1 MNSIYRIVWNA
12 AIGKWVVASEL
23 ATGRSKKG
31 TKGAA
36 RALAAL
42 GLLTLAVPLWAAEDN
57 GTTCVL
63 AQGQPGVLD
72 AQGRCVAPD
81 ADADAGAGVSPQAR
95 TIGVQA
101 AVDDQYVKVN
111 GSGAAATAAG
121 VGAIAIGNN
130 ARALADADGNA
141 DNAIAMGANASTQG
155 NNAVAIGMGASA
167 NSQNAQGAA
176 GSLAV
181 GANANAGG
189 WNSVAVGYNTNAS
202 GSGAVAVGRGARGS
216 ASEAVAMG
224 DNSSVSAEGGV
235 ALGGSSQVTAAGA
248 VAIGRASVANR
259 ANTVSVGSGTLRR
272 QVVNVAAGT
281 QANDAVIVQQL
292 RAGVQALGGG
302 ADVAANGSITAPSYV
317 LGHGGTHTT
326 VGSALEALDDGLT
339 TTTTTL
345 NQLSTSLDNGT
356 VGLVQQAA
364 PGAELTVGASTDG
377 AAVDFS
383 GTAGA
388 RRLRG
393 VADAASADEAV
404 TLAQLQ
410 ASSASVADALGGG
423 SVADAQ
429 GRIGAP
435 TYTVGGSNYGNV
447 GDALTALDGRV
458 GGTGQDLADLRDAL
472 DAGSRYFKADGSGV
486 ADEAAATGSGSIAAG
501 ASAAASAEHGVAIGW
516 GARASNGDG
525 AIALGANARATGE
538 NSVALGAEA
547 VADRDN
553 VVSVGWGMGGNGTRQ
568 VINVAN
574 GTDAADAV
582 NVQQLRPVIDGL
594 GGGAAH
600 NASTGTVTGPQ
611 YSVQGQTFDN
621 VGDALSSVDG
631 GLTVIDGRVTR
642 NEGDITQL
650 RQQLVE
656 LGNGEAG
663 LVQQA
668 AADAAVTIGAG
679 TGGTVV
685 DLRGTDGE
693 RQLKGVAAGTDA
705 NDAVN
710 LGQLASAVDD
720 LRATGNRYV
729 RVDGAGDGSDDAQ
742 ANGQGAMAVGA
753 SAQANGAGSVALG
766 QGAVAQAD
774 NSVALGAGAVADRA
788 NSVSVG
794 AAGAER
800 QITHVADGSEDT
812 DAVNLRQLK
821 AAGLVGDGG
830 QMLDAVTYDAGSQ
843 RAQVTFGGANGTVLS
858 NVADGRVGAGSREAV
873 NGGQL
878 AALRDQLQGRI
889 GELDGRVGALEAGDA
904 GGGSGGNPPY
914 YGANPQPGDQAG
926 DNPAQAVGQGSV
938 AAGAGAEARADN
950 SVALGAGSLAD
961 RDNSVSVGREGGV
974 RQITHVAA
982 GVQATDAVN
991 VGQLQQ
997 GVHDAK
1003 AYADERVQDAWS
1015 GMEQRLDQVNRQANR
1030 GIAAAAALAPMTP
1043 YLPGKT
1049 TINANL
1055 ANYRSETAMGVG
1067 VSRWSDNGRVNVNGG
1082 ASMARGDKPIFR
1094 MGVGVVLGD

>member
-31 TKGAA
+31 GKRTA
-36 RALAAL
+36 RGLAASS
-42 GLLTLAVPLWAAEDN
+42 LLMLALPLWAAEDS
-57 GTTCVL
+57 GTSCTL
-63 AQGQPGVLD
+63 AQGQLGVLD
-72 AQGRCVAPD
+72 ARGRCVE
-81 ADADAGAGVSPQAR
+81 ADADAGAEMAAQAR

-111 GSGAAATAAG
+111 GSGTAATAAG
-121 VGAIAIGNN
+121 MGAIAIGNN

-141 DNAIAMGANASTQG
+141 NNAIAMGANASTQG

-181 GANANAGG
+181 GANAKAGG
-189 WNSVAVGYNTNAS
+189 WNSVAVGYNSNAG
-202 GSGAVAVGRGARGS
+202 GSAAVAVGRGARGS

-224 DNSSVSAEGGV
+224 DNASVSANGGV
-235 ALGGSSQVTAAGA
+235 ALGGSSQVSAAGA
-248 VAIGRASVANR
+248 VAIGRTSVANR
-259 ANTVSVGSGTLRR
+259 ENTVSVGSGTLRR

-281 QANDAVIVQQL
+281 LANDAVIVQQL

-302 ADVAANGSITAPSYV
+302 ADVAANGSITAPRYV
-317 LGHGGTHTT
+317 LGHGGTHST

-339 TTTTTL
+339 STTTTL
-345 NQLSTSLDNGT
+345 NQLSTSLQNGS

-364 PGAELTVGASTDG
+364 PGADLTVGASTDG
-377 AAVDFS
+377 AAVNFG

-393 VADAASADEAV
+393 VADATAADEAV
-404 TLAQLQ
+404 TLGQLR
-410 ASSASVADALGGG
+410 ASAASVADALGGG

-435 TYTVGGSNYGNV
+435 TYTVDGSNYGNV

-458 GGTGQDLADLRDAL
+458 GSTGQDLADLRDAL

-501 ASAAASAEHGVAIGW
+501 ASAAASAAQGVAIGW
-516 GARASNGDG
+516 GARSSNGDG

-574 GTDAADAV
+574 GTQAADAV

-594 GGGAAH
+594 GGGAVH
-600 NASTGTVTGPQ
+600 DASTGTVTGPR

-663 LVQQA
+663 LVQQS

-705 NDAVN
+705 SDAVN
-710 LGQLASAVDD
+710 LGQLNSAVDD

-742 ANGQGAMAVGA
+742 ASGQGAMAVGA
-753 SAQANGAGSVALG
+753 SAKADGAGSVALG

-794 AAGAER
+794 TAGAER

-889 GELDGRVGALEAGDA
+889 GDLDGRVGALEAGDA
-904 GGGSGGNPPY
+904 GAGSGNPPY

-926 DNPAQAVGQGSV
+926 DSPAQAIGQGSV

-950 SVALGAGSLAD
+950 SVALGAGSVAD
-961 RDNSVSVGREGGV
+961 RENSVSVGREGGE
-974 RQITHVAA
+974 RQITNVAA
-982 GVQATDAVN
+982 GVQATDAAN

-1015 GMEQRLDQVNRQANR
+1015 GLEQRLDQVNRQANR

>member
-23 ATGRSKKG
+23 ATSRSRKDGKR
-31 TKGAA
+31 AA
-36 RALAAL
+36 RGMAAVGLLVLAMPLLAA
-42 GLLTLAVPLWAAEDN
+42 DDSS
-57 GTTCVL
+57 TTCVL
-63 AQGQPGVLD
+63 AHGQQGMLD
-72 AQGRCVAPD
+72 AQGVCVATD
-81 ADADAGAGVSPQAR
+81 ADGVGSEALQAR

-111 GSGAAATAAG
+111 GSGTAATAAG

-189 WNSVAVGYNTNAS
+189 WNSVAVGYNSNAG

-224 DNSSVSAEGGV
+224 DNASVSANGGV
-235 ALGGSSQVTAAGA
+235 ALGGSSQVSAAGA
-248 VAIGRASVANR
+248 VAIGRTSVANR
-259 ANTVSVGSGTLRR
+259 ENTVSVGSATLRR

-302 ADVAANGSITAPSYV
+302 ADVDANGSITAPSYV

-345 NQLSTSLDNGT
+345 NQLRTSLDNGT

-364 PGAELTVGASTDG
+364 PGADLTVGASTDG
-377 AAVDFS
+377 AAVDFK

-393 VADAASADEAV
+393 VADATAADEAV

-410 ASSASVADALGGG
+410 ASSTSVADALGGG

-435 TYTVGGSNYGNV
+435 TYTVAGSSYGNV

-458 GGTGQDLADLRDAL
+458 GNTGQDLADLRDAL

-486 ADEAAATGSGSIAAG
+486 ADEAAATGSGSVAAG
-501 ASAAASAEHGVAIGW
+501 ASSAASAAQGVAIGW
-516 GARASNGDG
+516 GARAGNGDG
-525 AIALGANARATGE
+525 AMALGANARATGE

-553 VVSVGWGMGGNGTRQ
+553 VVSVGWGMGGNGNRQ

-574 GTDAADAV
+574 GTAAADAV

-600 NASTGTVTGPQ
+600 NASTGTVTGPR
-611 YSVQGQTFDN
+611 YSVQGQTFN
-621 VGDALSSVDG
+621 TVGDALSAVDG

-642 NEGDITQL
+642 NEGDITRL

-663 LVQQA
+663 LVQQS

-705 NDAVN
+705 SDAVN
-710 LGQLASAVDD
+710 LGQLNSAVDD

-753 SAQANGAGSVALG
+753 SAKADGAGSVALG

-774 NSVALGAGAVADRA
+774 NSVALGGGAVADRA

-794 AAGAER
+794 TAGAER

-889 GELDGRVGALEAGDA
+889 GDLDGRVGALEAGDA
-904 GGGSGGNPPY
+904 GAGSGNPPY

-926 DNPAQAVGQGSV
+926 DNPAQAIGQGSV
-938 AAGAGAEARADN
+938 AAGAGAEARAYN
-950 SVALGAGSLAD
+950 SVALGAGSVAD
-961 RDNSVSVGREGGV
+961 RENSVSVGHEGGE
-974 RQITHVAA
+974 RQITNVAA

-1015 GMEQRLDQVNRQANR
+1015 GLEQRLDQVNRQANR

>member
-23 ATGRSKKG
+23 ATGRRKKG
-31 TKGAA
+31 GKIAA
-36 RALAAL
+36 RGLAAAS
-42 GLLTLAVPLWAAEDN
+42 LLMLALPSWAAEDN
-57 GTTCVL
+57 STTCAL
-63 AQGQPGVLD
+63 AQGQGGVID
-72 AQGRCVAPD
+72 VEGRCVATD
-81 ADADAGAGVSPQAR
+81 ADANADAAAQAR

-101 AVDDQYVKVN
+101 AVDDLYVKVN
-111 GSGAAATAAG
+111 GSGTAATAAG

-141 DNAIAMGANASTQG
+141 NNAIAMGANASSQG

-181 GANANAGG
+181 GANASAGG
-189 WNSVAVGYNTNAS
+189 WNSVAVGYNTNAG
-202 GSGAVAVGRGARGS
+202 GSAAVAVGRGARGS
-216 ASEAVAMG
+216 ATEAVAMG
-224 DNSSVSAEGGV
+224 DNASVSGSGGV

-259 ANTVSVGSGTLRR
+259 EDTVSVGSTTLRR

-281 QANDAVIVQQL
+281 QANDAAIVQQL

-302 ADVAANGSITAPSYV
+302 ADVAADGSITAPSYV

-345 NQLSTSLDNGT
+345 NQLSTSLQNGT

-364 PGAELTVGASTDG
+364 PGADLTVGASTDG
-377 AAVDFS
+377 AAVDFN

-393 VADAASADEAV
+393 VADATAADEAV
-404 TLAQLQ
+404 TLGQLQ
-410 ASSASVADALGGG
+410 ASSASVADAIGGG
-423 SVADAQ
+423 SAVDAQ

-458 GGTGQDLADLRDAL
+458 GSTGQDLVDLRDAL
-472 DAGSRYFKADGSGV
+472 NAGSRYFKADGSGV

-501 ASAAASAEHGVAIGW
+501 ASAAASAAQGVAIGW
-516 GARASNGDG
+516 GAHASNGDG

-574 GTDAADAV
+574 GTGAADAV
-582 NVQQLRPVIDGL
+582 NVQQLHPVIEGL

-600 NASTGTVTGPQ
+600 NASTGTVTGPR

-663 LVQQA
+663 LVQQS

-705 NDAVN
+705 GDAVN
-710 LGQLASAVDD
+710 LGQLNSAVDD

-889 GELDGRVGALEAGDA
+889 GDLDGRVGALEAGDA
-904 GGGSGGNPPY
+904 GGGGNPPY

-926 DNPAQAVGQGSV
+926 DNPAQAIGQGSV

-950 SVALGAGSLAD
+950 SVALGAGSVAD
-961 RDNSVSVGREGGV
+961 RENSVSIGREGGE
-974 RQITHVAA
+974 RQITNVAA

-1015 GMEQRLDQVNRQANR
+1015 GLEQRLDQVNRQANR

>member
-23 ATGRSKKG
+23 ATSRSRKDGKR
-31 TKGAA
+31 AA
-36 RALAAL
+36 RGMAAVGLLVLAMPLLAA
-42 GLLTLAVPLWAAEDN
+42 DDSS
-57 GTTCVL
+57 TTCVL
-63 AQGQPGVLD
+63 ARGQQGMLD
-72 AQGRCVAPD
+72 AQGVCVATD
-81 ADADAGAGVSPQAR
+81 ADGVGSEALQAR

-111 GSGAAATAAG
+111 GSGTAATAAG

-189 WNSVAVGYNTNAS
+189 WNSVAVGYNSNAG

-224 DNSSVSAEGGV
+224 DNASVSANGGV
-235 ALGGSSQVTAAGA
+235 ALGGSSQVSAAGA
-248 VAIGRASVANR
+248 VAIGRTSVANR
-259 ANTVSVGSGTLRR
+259 ENTVSVGSATLRR

-345 NQLSTSLDNGT
+345 NQLRTSLDNGT

-364 PGAELTVGASTDG
+364 PGADLTVGASTDG
-377 AAVDFS
+377 AAVDFK

-393 VADAASADEAV
+393 VADATAADEAV

-435 TYTVGGSNYGNV
+435 TYTVAGSSYGNV

-458 GGTGQDLADLRDAL
+458 GNTGQDLADLRDAL

-486 ADEAAATGSGSIAAG
+486 SDEAAATGSGSVAAG
-501 ASAAASAEHGVAIGW
+501 ASSAASAAQGVAIGW
-516 GARASNGDG
+516 GARAGNGDG
-525 AIALGANARATGE
+525 AMALGANARATGE

-553 VVSVGWGMGGNGTRQ
+553 VVSVGWGMGSNGTRQ

-574 GTDAADAV
+574 GTAAADAV

-600 NASTGTVTGPQ
+600 NASTGTVTGPR

-621 VGDALSSVDG
+621 VGDALSEVDG

-663 LVQQA
+663 LVQQS

-705 NDAVN
+705 SDAVN
-710 LGQLASAVDD
+710 LGQLNSAVDD

-753 SAQANGAGSVALG
+753 SARADGAGSVALG

-774 NSVALGAGAVADRA
+774 NSVALGGGAVADRA

-794 AAGAER
+794 TAGAER

-889 GELDGRVGALEAGDA
+889 GDLDGRVGALEAGDA
-904 GGGSGGNPPY
+904 GAGSGNPPY
-914 YGANPQPGDQAG
+914 YGANPQPGDQEG
-926 DNPAQAVGQGSV
+926 DNPAQAIGQGSV

-950 SVALGAGSLAD
+950 SVALGAGSVAD
-961 RDNSVSVGREGGV
+961 RENSVSVGREGGE
-974 RQITHVAA
+974 RQITNVAA

-991 VGQLQQ
+991 LGQMQQ

-1015 GMEQRLDQVNRQANR
+1015 GLEQRLDQVNRQANR

>member
-23 ATGRSKKG
+23 ATGRRKKG
-31 TKGAA
+31 GKIAA
-36 RALAAL
+36 RGLAAAS
-42 GLLTLAVPLWAAEDN
+42 LLMLALPSWAAEDN
-57 GTTCVL
+57 STTCAL
-63 AQGQPGVLD
+63 AQGQGGVID
-72 AQGRCVAPD
+72 VEGRCVATD
-81 ADADAGAGVSPQAR
+81 ADANADAAAQAR

-101 AVDDQYVKVN
+101 AVDDLYVKVN
-111 GSGAAATAAG
+111 GSGTAATAAG

-141 DNAIAMGANASTQG
+141 NNAIAMGANASTQG

-181 GANANAGG
+181 GANASAGG
-189 WNSVAVGYNTNAS
+189 WNSVAVGYNTNAG
-202 GSGAVAVGRGARGS
+202 GSAAVAVGRGARGS
-216 ASEAVAMG
+216 ATEAVAMG
-224 DNSSVSAEGGV
+224 DNASVSGSGGV

-259 ANTVSVGSGTLRR
+259 EDTVSVGSTTLRR

-281 QANDAVIVQQL
+281 QANDAAIVQQL

-302 ADVAANGSITAPSYV
+302 ADVAADGSITAPSYV

-345 NQLSTSLDNGT
+345 NQLSTSLQNGT

-364 PGAELTVGASTDG
+364 PGADLTVGASTDG
-377 AAVDFS
+377 AAVDFN

-388 RRLRG
+388 RRLSG
-393 VADAASADEAV
+393 VAAATAADEAV
-404 TLAQLQ
+404 TLGQLQ

-429 GRIGAP
+429 GRISAP
-435 TYTVGGSNYGNV
+435 SYAVDGNNYGNV

-458 GGTGQDLADLRDAL
+458 GSTGQDVADLRDAL
-472 DAGSRYFKADGSGV
+472 DEGSRYFKADGSGV

-501 ASAAASAEHGVAIGW
+501 ASAAASAAQGVAVGW
-516 GARASNGDG
+516 GAHASSGDG
-525 AIALGANARATGE
+525 AIALGANARASGE

-568 VINVAN
+568 IINVAN
-574 GTDAADAV
+574 GTEAADAV
-582 NVQQLRPVIDGL
+582 NVQQLLPVIEGL
-594 GGGAAH
+594 GGGATH
-600 NASTGTVTGPQ
+600 NALTGTVTGPQ

-663 LVQQA
+663 LVQQS

-685 DLRGTDGE
+685 DLRGTNGE
-693 RQLKGVAAGTDA
+693 RQLKGVAAGIDA
-705 NDAVN
+705 SDAVN
-710 LGQLASAVDD
+710 LGQLNSAVDD

-766 QGAVAQAD
+766 QGAVALAD

-794 AAGAER
+794 AAGSER

-889 GELDGRVGALEAGDA
+889 GDLDGRVGALEAGDA
-904 GGGSGGNPPY
+904 GGGGNPPY

-926 DNPAQAVGQGSV
+926 DNPAQAIGQGSV
-938 AAGAGAEARADN
+938 AAGAGAEAQADN
-950 SVALGAGSLAD
+950 SVALGAGSVAD
-961 RDNSVSVGREGGV
+961 RENSVSVGREGGE
-974 RQITHVAA
+974 RQITNVAA

-997 GVHDAK
+997 GVDDAK

-1015 GMEQRLDQVNRQANR
+1015 GLEQRLDQVNRQANR

-1043 YLPGKT
+1043 YLPGRT

>member
-31 TKGAA
+31 GKGAA
-36 RALAAL
+36 RGLAAVS
-42 GLLTLAVPLWAAEDN
+42 LLMLALPLWAAEDS

-63 AQGQPGVLD
+63 VHGQQGMLD
-72 AQGRCVAPD
+72 AQGVCVA
-81 ADADAGAGVSPQAR
+81 ADADGVGSEVPQAR

-111 GSGAAATAAG
+111 GSGTAATAAG

-235 ALGGSSQVTAAGA
+235 ALGGSSQVSAAGA
-248 VAIGRASVANR
+248 VAIGRTSVANR
-259 ANTVSVGSGTLRR
+259 ENTVSVGSATLRR

-302 ADVAANGSITAPSYV
+302 ADLAANGSITAPSYV

-364 PGAELTVGASTDG
+364 AGADLTVGASTDG
-377 AAVDFS
+377 AAVDFN

-393 VADAASADEAV
+393 VADATAADEAV

-410 ASSASVADALGGG
+410 ASSTSVADALGGG

-435 TYTVGGSNYGNV
+435 TYTVAGSSYGNV

-458 GGTGQDLADLRDAL
+458 GSTGQDLADLRDAL

-486 ADEAAATGSGSIAAG
+486 ADEAAATGSGSVAAG
-501 ASAAASAEHGVAIGW
+501 ASAAASAAQGVAIGW
-516 GARASNGDG
+516 GARAGNGDG
-525 AIALGANARATGE
+525 AMALGANARATGE

-574 GTDAADAV
+574 GTAAADAV

-600 NASTGTVTGPQ
+600 NASTGTVTGPR

-663 LVQQA
+663 LVQQS

-705 NDAVN
+705 SDAVN
-710 LGQLASAVDD
+710 LGQLNSAVDD

-742 ANGQGAMAVGA
+742 ANGLGAMAVGA

-766 QGAVAQAD
+766 QGAMAQAD

-788 NSVSVG
+788 NSVSMG

-878 AALRDQLQGRI
+878 AALRDLLQGRI
-889 GELDGRVGALEAGDA
+889 GDLDGRVGALEAGDA
-904 GGGSGGNPPY
+904 GAGSGNPPY

-926 DNPAQAVGQGSV
+926 DNPAQAIGQGSV

-950 SVALGAGSLAD
+950 SVALGAGSVAD
-961 RDNSVSVGREGGV
+961 RENSVSVGREGGE
-974 RQITHVAA
+974 RQITNVAA

-997 GVHDAK
+997 GVHDVK
-1003 AYADERVQDAWS
+1003 AYADERVQDTWS
-1015 GMEQRLDQVNRQANR
+1015 GLEQRLDQVNRQANR

-1043 YLPGKT
+1043 YLPGRT